1 MSLRAVPPF
10 NLYIPMRQQ
19 GEPYSSLVKSP
30 MTTTLLETEGLTALL
45 AARRLSG
52 IADMTDF
59 LNGNGIITFDCIFVI
74 DVN

>member
-1 MSLRAVPPF
+1 MIFSEDLASLIRPPSIFLEERLSLRAVPPF

-45 AARRLSG
+45 AARASPVLL
-52 IADMTDF
+52 T
-59 LNGNGIITFDCIFVI
+59 
-74 DVN
+74 